1 MVDNYV
7 SMAAPPSGKGS
18 SSRPPAAPQ
27 VVTAD
32 ASVGAA
38 NTGAEA
44 PLDRAN
50 TDGSDEYLGKTFGK
64 YRVTKRLGNGGMAVV
79 YQAEDLLMKR
89 QVAIKFLSGAFLHK
103 PAAIERFMREAQV
116 AGRLSHPNII
126 AIHDVS
132 KEARACFI
140 VMELLSPG
148 SAGQHLKQKGPY
160 YWVVATRIITDCC
173 AALKVAHDAGVVHRG
188 LMPSLDSSLMRADLL
203 AGEAWVKR
211 PAKQELALGLRRNVC
226 YAATQWMTR
235 NCLDDIRRAL
245 VACCGL
251 ACWRSAGSSS
261 LAHWSA

>member
-1 MVDNYV
+1 MVDNCV

-38 NTGAEA
+38 NTGAEVS
-44 PLDRAN
+44 LN
-50 TDGSDEYLGKTFGK
+50 KSTTDGSDEYLGKTFGK

-89 QVAIKFLSGAFLHK
+89 QVAMKFLSGAFLHK

-173 AALKVAHDAGVVHRG
+173 AALKVAHDAGVIHRDIKPDPAS
-188 LMPSLDSSLMRADLL
+188 PSAVGAVIASYRRCLVGNPRARFFDLPL
-203 AGEAWVKR
+203 AES
-211 PAKQELALGLRRNVC
+211 PL
-226 YAATQWMTR
+226 
-235 NCLDDIRRAL
+235 
-245 VACCGL
+245 
-251 ACWRSAGSSS
+251 SS
-261 LAHWSA
+261 LALCSKLESSAYRM